1 MYAIKQLSV
10 FLENSHGKLAFFT
23 KKLSESKISLK
34 SITIAESADFGL
46 ARVIV
51 NNPLLAKEALEA
63 NGISVHLTDV
73 FGVKIKDNIGSFNK
87 IVEILSEK
95 NIDIVYCYSFY
106 ESQSG
111 IFIFNVKPKFFQEAI
126 DTMLENKIEL
136 VEAKY
141 FYE

>member
-1 MYAIKQLSV
+1 ML
-10 FLENSHGKLAFFT
+10 F
-23 KKLSESKISLK
+23 
-34 SITIAESADFGL
+34 
-46 ARVIV
+46 R
-51 NNPLLAKEALEA
+51 
-63 NGISVHLTDV
+63 SVHLTDV

-111 IFIFNVKPKFFQEAI
+111 IFIFNVKHKVFQDAI
-126 DTMLENKIEL
+126 NAMLENNIEL